1 MQFIK
6 GKSRLVRVGS
16 VWPLKVGYIP
26 DPDQGFKDLSGF
38 PSDLKI
44 FNVWNRMTD
53 NRLSF
58 VISWRN
64 FYFISNLVV

>member
-44 FNVWNRMTD
+44 FNV
-53 NRLSF
+53 
-58 VISWRN
+58 
-64 FYFISNLVV
+64 